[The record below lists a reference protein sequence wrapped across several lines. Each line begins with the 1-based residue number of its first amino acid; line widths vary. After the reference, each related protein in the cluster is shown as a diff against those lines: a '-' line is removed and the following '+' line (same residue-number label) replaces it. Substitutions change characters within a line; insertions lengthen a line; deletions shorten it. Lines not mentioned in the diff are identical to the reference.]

1 MHEPADNGGS
11 GPLRQGV
18 TPCGSGPLRK
28 RPPLSRVNC
37 SPLFTLGRRDTR
49 SGMENSH
56 NPQPTPD
63 SPKNALPAL
72 SARDAAGRANAMKS
86 TGPRTTEGMA
96 VARLN
101 ALKHGFF
108 ARDVV
113 NPELDGPTR
122 AEEFYSLLDAL
133 LEEFQPESARERIL
147 IDEVA
152 ASCWRIRRILRYE
165 CCESWVHEDAARRAA
180 ITERPSDNIF
190 ASMGYDKRPAR
201 RRTDRKLRRSGL
213 DAFILPSDR
222 DVDKIVRFEATV
234 KRNLYRVLNSLEQ
247 IRVGRTRPQS
257 SEQTSS

>member
-147 IDEVA
+147 VDEVA
-152 ASCWRIRRILRYE
+152 ACCWRVRRLLRYE
-165 CCESWVHEDAARRAA
+165 CRESWVDEDAARRSPH
-180 ITERPSDNIF
+180 IPRPPPKPR
-190 ASMGYDKRPAR
+190 APPGPVRRRAR
-201 RRTDRKLRRSGL
+201 RRTDRKLRRTGL

-222 DVDKIVRFEATV
+222 DVDKNVRFAGTV
-234 KRNLYRVLNSLEQ
+234 K
-247 IRVGRTRPQS
+247 P
-257 SEQTSS
+257 

>member
-113 NPELDGPTR
+113 NSELDGPAR

-133 LEEFQPESARERIL
+133 LEEFQPQSARDRIL
-147 IDEVA
+147 VDEFA
-152 ASCWRIRRILRYE
+152 ASCWRLRTIIPSACRE
-165 CCESWVHEDAARRAA
+165 TWSDDATPR
-180 ITERPSDNIF
+180 
-190 ASMGYDKRPAR
+190 
-201 RRTDRKLRRSGL
+201 
-213 DAFILPSDR
+213 LPP
-222 DVDKIVRFEATV
+222 
-234 KRNLYRVLNSLEQ
+234 L
-247 IRVGRTRPQS
+247 
-257 SEQTSS
+257 